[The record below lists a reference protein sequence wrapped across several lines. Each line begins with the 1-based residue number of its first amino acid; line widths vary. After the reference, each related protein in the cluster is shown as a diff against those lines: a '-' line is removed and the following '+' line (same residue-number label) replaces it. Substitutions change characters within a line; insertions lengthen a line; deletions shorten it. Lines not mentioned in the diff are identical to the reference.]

1 MTSWSRFAQKT
12 NALDDGSGVDAA
24 GELVVERECENV
36 SVKLAGPMDKQGS
49 EPKFF
54 GQTVN
59 LTINSTYANERQR
72 R

>member
-24 GELVVERECENV
+24 GELLNV
-36 SVKLAGPMDKQGS
+36 SVNLAGPMDKQGS

-59 LTINSTYANERQR
+59 LTSTYLRQ
-72 R
+72 